1 MRELFVFSAAVSV
14 CTRAESPRDRNVL
27 AARMSASDIRAA
39 VQSGAMPVGGSHA
52 PATGNTGR
60 LCVRAGSGLR
70 IDRREVTSR
79 DAAARGRGVP
89 LVSLAQQVERGGL
102 TAALGAGSI
111 PARDARSAGHE
122 KSTTPGDSPE
132 NPRSEERPSA
142 AASEGVDPTFYPR
155 GSFEGKR
162 APGAWSNG
170 VPDAVGR
177 GRVRANLATGT
188 APGWAWCAGRPCNR
202 PIYALM
208 KHSPGERYPT
218 AARRDDVRRISKGPG
233 PRLNGGRGWQVSGL
247 ATRSTRSP
255 GLRIDMPPSNGAAG
269 GGPRVQLVRESGPRA
284 GAGPAGGAHPK
295 QQREPLAHRLGDARI
310 LIRHESSRVRS
321 VPSFLRRCA

>member
-27 AARMSASDIRAA
+27 AARTNASDIRAA
-39 VQSGAMPVGGSHA
+39 VQSGAMLVGGSHA

-79 DAAARGRGVP
+79 DAAANSSGAP
-89 LVSLAQQVERGGL
+89 LCDVEQLA
-102 TAALGAGSI
+102 
-111 PARDARSAGHE
+111 ARRAHNPEVARS
-122 KSTTPGDSPE
+122 S
-132 NPRSEERPSA
+132 
-142 AASEGVDPTFYPR
+142 
-155 GSFEGKR
+155 R
-162 APGAWSNG
+162 AVA
-170 VPDAVGR
+170 
-177 GRVRANLATGT
+177 T
-188 APGWAWCAGRPCNR
+188 APGSARSGATTNR
-202 PIYALM
+202 VVPSGGAF
-208 KHSPGERYPT
+208 GTPT

-233 PRLNGGRGWQVSGL
+233 PRLNGGCGWQVSGL

-310 LIRHESSRVRS
+310 LTRHESSRVGS
-321 VPSFLRRCA
+321 VPSSPRRYA